1 MFDAALRP
9 FVDRGLNPVGRVLVA
24 AGVTANQVTIAGA
37 GLGVLATLALAL
49 GQYELALWL
58 VVLNRIADGVD
69 GAVARCGGTSDF
81 GGYLDIVADFIFYA
95 AVPFAFAIAD
105 PGNAFAATFLIFSF
119 IGTGSSFL
127 AYAILAQRHNIS
139 TDIRGRKTFYYLGGL
154 TEGAETILLF
164 IAMLIWPSY
173 FVYFAWGFG
182 ALCWITTA
190 TRIYAAYR
198 QFHD

>member
-1 MFDAALRP
+1 MCSSDL
-9 FVDRGLNPVGRVLVA
+9 
-24 AGVTANQVTIAGA
+24 
-37 GLGVLATLALAL
+37 
-49 GQYELALWL
+49 LWL

-69 GAVARCGGTSDF
+69 GAVVRCGGTSDF

-105 PGNAFAATFLIFSF
+105 PANALAATFLIFSF

-127 AYAILAQRHNIS
+127 AYAILAEKHNIS

-173 FVYFAWGFG
+173 FVYFAWSFG